1 MWERVRW
8 RTQSKGM
15 LEDAFETADRHPPAR
30 PQPHHTHCNIL
41 HTLGHITPSRLS
53 LPPHHKPR
61 SRPGRFLPQ
70 QPVCTAYPGK
80 SCLLHH
86 LKKLLRRIDP
96 LMNLFRMNPSSSRM
110 SHSSTCAVPGS
121 IARNPFTILR
131 ISTIF
136 FFLTCLHMDFQRHAS
151 CMSRADLKLE
161 VFPIQF
167 P

>member
-1 MWERVRW
+1 MLNLFCFLYIFSKTDYFYYRFLANICQENSKSVSGRRKMWERVRW

-96 LMNLFRMNPSSSRM
+96 LMNLFQQR
-110 SHSSTCAVPGS
+110 
-121 IARNPFTILR
+121 TIPV
-131 ISTIF
+131 
-136 FFLTCLHMDFQRHAS
+136 H
-151 CMSRADLKLE
+151 
-161 VFPIQF
+161 P
-167 P
+167 